1 MATYVTKANIT
12 AQNTFSDTIIF
23 DGNFN
28 LSISG
33 TFANGTKVTAQRS
46 IDGSTFHDVDVFTAV
61 GEFVG
66 FEPEQG
72 MSYKVGVKT
81 GEFGSGS
88 DVTIR
93 LGGAW
98 KNPPKANI

>member
-1 MATYVTKANIT
+1 MATYTSKSISAV
-12 AQNTFSDTIIF
+12 NTFTDAIIF

-66 FEPEQG
+66 YEPEPG
-72 MSYKVGVKT
+72 MSYKFGVKT

-93 LGGAW
+93 VGGAW
-98 KNPPKANI
+98 RNPPIANT

>member
-1 MATYVTKANIT
+1 M
-12 AQNTFSDTIIF
+12 
-23 DGNFN
+23 
-28 LSISG
+28 
-33 TFANGTKVTAQRS
+33 
-46 IDGSTFHDVDVFTAV
+46 FTAV

-88 DVTIR
+88 NVTIR

-98 KNPPKANI
+98 KNPPIANT